1 MMRPGPA
8 YLERRHG
15 GSTSAGLCL
24 RATRGVLSVLI
35 LSDLRNHQAN
45 RTTAVVQLLD
55 GYAHPRLYDCL
66 MVTHIRGCTIA

>member
-1 MMRPGPA
+1 MADRPPQA
-8 YLERRHG
+8 
-15 GSTSAGLCL
+15 CV

-55 GYAHPRLYDCL
+55 GYANPRLYDCL
-66 MVTHIRGCTIA
+66 MVTHITLGAFRFLKERFY